1 MRGLRRVM
9 SRRTKPSIDAEGV
22 TLMRPV
28 MYSCPVTGRR
38 VQSLVDESDIIKW
51 KRTLLLDCPICNR
64 QHIVSVEDIEHIKD

>member
-64 QHIVSVEDIEHIKD
+64 SHIVSVEDIQYLKG